1 VASVLEA
8 DPQELSSGTELSRF
22 DLFDSVSVLTL
33 MVELDE
39 KAGIKMSPS
48 DAKNTCTFGDIE
60 KLAERQGIPLED

>member
-1 VASVLEA
+1 M
-8 DPQELSSGTELSRF
+8 RI